1 MFIAIRVPS
10 GARDRGATFDPPAH
24 GRQPGITPFER
35 KLTNRHRRYGR
46 AFRYSAAMTAVS
58 SARRVQRVRHE
69 VRQREVAVARVEPLT
84 PNFVSLTFAGAALA
98 GFSSEGFDDH
108 VKFTFPDA
116 PGGEWLKR
124 DYTPRRFDPVRLELT
139 IEFLLHG
146 HGAASEWA
154 RSARPGSPA
163 IIGGPKNSML
173 IPADYPW
180 RLLAGDATALP
191 AICRNLEELPPG
203 VEAFV
208 LVKLD
213 DPADRRELHSAARLH
228 VEWLTGSDDLP
239 GAVRDLQLPEGEG
252 FAWCAGETADM
263 TRARDVLRH
272 EKGHPLEAMRV
283 ANYWKAGGALDDTAE
298 G

>member
-1 MFIAIRVPS
+1 MFMAVRVPS
-10 GARDRGATFDPPAH
+10 GVRDRGATFDLQ
-24 GRQPGITPFER
+24 GLRRQPGITPFER
-35 KLTNRHRRYGR
+35 KLTNRQRRYGP
-46 AFRYSAAMTAVS
+46 AFRYPAAMTAVS
-58 SARRVQRVRHE
+58 SARRVQRMRHE
-69 VRQREVAVARVEPLT
+69 VRQREVEVARVEPLT
-84 PNFVSLTFAGAALA
+84 PNFVSLTFAGASLA

-116 PGGEWLKR
+116 GGSEWLKR
-124 DYTPRRFDPVRLELT
+124 DYTPRRFDPARLELT

-154 RSARPGSPA
+154 RRAQTGSPA

-213 DPADRRELHSAARLH
+213 DAADRRELRSAARLH
-228 VEWLTGSDDLP
+228 VEWLTGGDDL
-239 GAVRDLQLPEGEG
+239 ADAIRELRLPEGEG
-252 FAWCAGETADM
+252 FAWCAGETTDM

-283 ANYWKAGGALDDTAE
+283 ANYWKAGGALEDAA
-298 G
+298 

>member
-1 MFIAIRVPS
+1 MFMVVRVPS
-10 GARDRGATFDPPAH
+10 GVRDRGATFDLQALR
-24 GRQPGITPFER
+24 RQPGITPFER
-35 KLTNRHRRYGR
+35 KLTNRHHRYGQ
-46 AFRYSAAMTAVS
+46 AIRYPGAMTAIP

-69 VRQREVAVARVEPLT
+69 VRRREVEVARVEPLT
-84 PNFVSLTFAGAALA
+84 PNFVSLTFAGASLA

-108 VKFTFPDA
+108 VKFNFPDA
-116 PGGEWLKR
+116 AGGEWLKR
-124 DYTPRRFDPVRLELT
+124 DYTPRRFDPARLELT

-154 RSARPGSPA
+154 HTAQPGFPA
-163 IIGGPKNSML
+163 IVGGPKNSML

-191 AICRNLEELPPG
+191 AICRNLEELPAG

-213 DPADRRELHSAARLH
+213 DPADRRELRSAARLH
-228 VEWLTGSDDLP
+228 VEWLAGSDDLP
-239 GAVRDLQLPEGEG
+239 GAVRDLRLPEGEG
-252 FAWCAGETADM
+252 FAWCAGEAADM
-263 TRARDVLRH
+263 TRARDVLRND
-272 EKGHPLEAMRV
+272 KGHPLEAMRV
-283 ANYWKAGGALDDTAE
+283 ANYWKSGGALDETAE